1 MLSSRGTSRAEM
13 LDIPWRYAAPHTYD
27 KETNPTGTISFGMAE
42 HGPMRTEIANY
53 INQKVT
59 FTPDSVGYRPSPPSS
74 TRLPAALSTHL
85 NEILHPHPSNTPL
98 TPETIFVASSA
109 TALDHMLGFS
119 IAEPGDGILVSRPV
133 YGRFELDYGV
143 EAGVEMVY
151 ADNDI
156 EEGFEPGVVG
166 EFESALKAAGERG
179 VRIRGVLIV
188 NPHNPVGR
196 CYPAETLTEIV
207 KFCSRHQLHLIGDE
221 VYASCIF
228 DSGDPDAVPF
238 TSVLSLDLPA
248 LIDPNLVHL
257 LYGFSK
263 DFASG
268 GLRLGFLIS
277 QNEELRR
284 ACQAILRL
292 HSTSTAAVT
301 IGATILE
308 DREFV
313 SNFFTKSSHHL
324 ASTYKITT
332 STLEKESINYIKG
345 GNAGFFIYIDLS
357 PYLALLPDS
366 STNGINGASKAEP
379 DVGAGAGSTRE
390 FSLAQKFLDAGVFLH
405 PGEEHGKKPGWFRLV
420 FSHEEEVLEEGLRRF
435 VGVLRSLRE
444 E

>member
-1 MLSSRGTSRAEM
+1 MLSSRGASRAEM

-85 NEILHPHPSNTPL
+85 HEILHPHPSNTTSL

-109 TALDHMLGFS
+109 TALGHMLGFS

-151 ADNDI
+151 ADNDV

-166 EFESALKAAGERG
+166 AFESALRAAGERG

-207 KFCSRHQLHLIGDE
+207 KFCSRHQLHLISDE

-228 DSGDPDAVPF
+228 DSGNPDAVPF

-248 LIDPNLVHL
+248 FIDPNLVHL

-277 QNEELRR
+277 QNGELRR

-308 DREFV
+308 DRQFV
-313 SNFFTKSSHHL
+313 SDFFAKSSQHL
-324 ASTYKITT
+324 TSTYKITT
-332 STLEKESINYIKG
+332 STLEKEGINYVKG

-357 PYLALLPDS
+357 PYLALLPDII
-366 STNGINGASKAEP
+366 NGINGISKAE
-379 DVGAGAGSTRE
+379 STYE
-390 FSLAQKFLDAGVFLH
+390 YALAQKFLDAGIFLH

-435 VGVLRSLRE
+435 VGVLRSLRQE

>member
-1 MLSSRGTSRAEM
+1 MRA
-13 LDIPWRYAAPHTYD
+13 
-27 KETNPTGTISFGMAE
+27 
-42 HGPMRTEIANY
+42 EIANY
-53 INQKVT
+53 INQKVI
-59 FTPDSVGYRPSPPSS
+59 FTPDSVGYRPSPLSS

-85 NEILHPHPSNTPL
+85 NEILHPHSSNTPI
-98 TPETIFVASSA
+98 TPETIFVASSP
-109 TALDHMLGFS
+109 TALGHMLGFS
-119 IAEPGDGILVSRPV
+119 IAEPRDGILVSRPV

-151 ADNDI
+151 ADNDV
-156 EEGFEPGVVG
+156 EEGFTPGVV
-166 EFESALKAAGERG
+166 EKFESSLKEAGERG

-196 CYPAETLTEIV
+196 CYPTETLTEIV
-207 KFCSRHQLHLIGDE
+207 KFCSRYQLHLISDE

-228 DSGDPDAVPF
+228 NSGHPDAVPF

-277 QNEELRR
+277 QNKELRR

-292 HSTSTAAVT
+292 HNTSTAAVT

-313 SNFFTKSSHHL
+313 SNFFAKASQHL

-332 STLEKESINYIKG
+332 STLEKEGINYVKG
-345 GNAGFFIYIDLS
+345 GNAGFFMYIDLS
-357 PYLALLPDS
+357 PYLALLPDIN
-366 STNGINGASKAEP
+366 TNGINGTSKA
-379 DVGAGAGSTRE
+379 GTGTNRE
-390 FSLAQKFLDAGVFLH
+390 VTLAQKFLDAGVFLH
-405 PGEEHGKKPGWFRLV
+405 PGEEHGKAPGWFRLV

-435 VGVLRSLRE
+435 VGVLGSLRQV
-444 E
+444 